1 NHLMVLMLLVFE
13 ATVYRHQIHHYR
25 QLQRTPPTIPTLF
38 PSAKRDTLDKGL
50 VPCFKYL
57 LNYAFYK
64 FGLEICFLMT
74 VNVIGQRMNF
84 LVIIHGCWMVALLVR
99 RRRAAIAK
107 IWPKYC
113 IFLSIFMI
121 YQYLLCV
128 GIPPALC
135 QDYPW
140 RWNNQLLMSSAL
152 IKWIYL
158 PDFYTVPN
166 SRNLIADF
174 LLLMC
179 ASQQWK
185 VFECEKQ
192 EEWMVQGGE
201 NTDEPDPMEGQLFNP
216 APNFINC

>member
-1 NHLMVLMLLVFE
+1 
-13 ATVYRHQIHHYR
+13 
-25 QLQRTPPTIPTLF
+25 
-38 PSAKRDTLDKGL
+38 
-50 VPCFKYL
+50 
-57 LNYAFYK
+57 
-64 FGLEICFLMT
+64 
-74 VNVIGQRMNF
+74 MNF
-84 LVIIHGCWMVALLVR
+84 LVIIHGCWLVAILVR

-135 QDYPW
+135 IDYPW
-140 RWNNQLLMSSAL
+140 RWNTQVLMNSAL

-166 SRNLIADF
+166 SKNLMADF
-174 LLLMC
+174 VLLMC

-185 VFECEKQ
+185 VFECERV
-192 EEWMVQGGE
+192 EEWMVLAGE
-201 NTDEPDPMEGQLFNP
+201 NTDEPDPMEGRLFNP
-216 APNFINC
+216 APNFINCR